1 MPMTYDP
8 ASGVWS
14 ITGEPGWKDKYYL
27 FEVEVYVHATGQVE
41 HNLVTDPYSFSLSMN
56 STRSQIVDL
65 RDAALKPAGWD
76 GVVKPPLVAPE
87 DISIY
92 ELHVR
97 DYSAADPSV
106 PPRAQGHVQSLH
118 LKDTNG
124 YPASAS
130 RWSPPG

>member
-14 ITGEPGWKDKYYL
+14 VTGEAGWKDKYYL
-27 FEVEVYVHATGQVE
+27 FEVEVYVHSTGQVE

-76 GVVKPPLVAPE
+76 GVAKPPLVAPE

-97 DYSAADPSV
+97 DSASTTRRCRRRLKGTFKAFTLQ
-106 PPRAQGHVQSLH
+106 RHQRHKH
-118 LKDTNG
+118 LK
-124 YPASAS
+124 ALA
-130 RWSPPG
+130 PPG

>member
-1 MPMTYDP
+1 MPMAYDT
-8 ASGVWS
+8 STGVWS
-14 ITGEPGWKDKYYL
+14 ISGEPGWKDKYYL
-27 FEVEVYVHATGQVE
+27 YEVEVYVHSTGQVE

-97 DYSAADPSV
+97 DYSAADPLV
-106 PPRAQGHVQSLH
+106 PPELKGTFKAFT
-118 LKDTNG
+118 LKDTYG
-124 YPASAS
+124 YQHLSVAG
-130 RWSPPG
+130 R